1 MFGLKDEH
9 QLVALAYAAQLSR
22 LARKVRLRQN
32 PELTIFCHAGDAKH
46 EAVYR
51 NLGWGDLRR
60 YGNERLSQRTWKMLT
75 EEIEK
80 AQRLVRTDAYQM
92 SIGEIVSM
100 YENHEIV
107 IDPEF
112 QRLFRWNIG
121 QKSKLIESLLLGIPL
136 PSIFVFEKEDGL
148 WELIDGLQRIS
159 TILEFMGRLRSP
171 EGGAHPPS
179 VLEATKYLPSLHN
192 AVWERSDLIQD
203 FPVEEQ
209 QPLDRVEQLAIR
221 RARLGVEILKR
232 PSDDQTKYDLFQR
245 LNAGGTQ
252 ANAQELR
259 NCIMLMINRQ
269 YFHTV
274 KAAAEQPSFRTVT
287 SVTDEQAER
296 QRHVEMA
303 VRFLV
308 HTNVPYDGRL
318 DVEEY
323 IDDGI
328 VSLAQA
334 GDHARAADQINRT
347 FQLLD
352 EIAGGDALR
361 RFQNGS
367 YIGKVGLVG
376 LEGIAVGVAK
386 NFETI
391 WALGPDKA
399 KEFVKQKSYEFWS
412 QPQTQNFTS
421 PGLRG
426 TTRIQRTVPF
436 GEAWFHP

>member
-1 MFGLKDEH
+1 M
-9 QLVALAYAAQLSR
+9 LS
-22 LARKVRLRQN
+22 
-32 PELTIFCHAGDAKH
+32 
-46 EAVYR
+46 
-51 NLGWGDLRR
+51 
-60 YGNERLSQRTWKMLT
+60 

-100 YENHEIV
+100 YENDEII

-112 QRLFRWNIG
+112 QRLFRWDIG
-121 QKSKLIESLLLGIPL
+121 QKSKLVESLLLGIPL
-136 PSIFVFEKEDGL
+136 PSIFVFEKEDGR

-159 TILEFMGRLRSP
+159 TILEFMGRLHNP
-171 EGGAHPPS
+171 EGGLHPPS

-192 AVWERSDLIQD
+192 AVWETSGRIPDVPIG
-203 FPVEEQ
+203 Q
-209 QPLDRVEQLAIR
+209 QESLDKTQQLAIR

-259 NCIMLMINRQ
+259 NCIMLMINGD
-269 YFHTV
+269 YFRAV
-274 KAAAEQPSFRTVT
+274 KQAAEQPSFRSVT
-287 SVTDEQAER
+287 SVTDEQSER
-296 QRHVEMA
+296 QRHMEMA

-323 IDDGI
+323 IDEGI
-328 VSLAQA
+328 ISLAQT
-334 GDHARAADQINRT
+334 GDHASAIDQINRT
-347 FQLLD
+347 FQLLND
-352 EIAGGDALR
+352 VAGSDALR

-367 YIGKVGLVG
+367 HIGKVGLVG

-386 NFETI
+386 NLDTI
-391 WALGPDKA
+391 LALGANDA
-399 KEFVKQKSYEFWS
+399 KTFVKEKIEGFWS
-412 QPQTQNFTS
+412 QPQSANFTS

-426 TTRIQRTVPF
+426 TIRIQRTVPF
-436 GEAWFHP
+436 GQEWFRP